1 MKKLITAILGAMM
14 IAVLV
19 FALGC
24 KKKSTEPDNNGGGG
38 GGNNP
43 TQNANVCFGFI
54 GFNDSLFIR
63 DISALDT
70 MWHQDFRDFLNETWP
85 DERTKLLFSEW
96 TALDMLQ
103 SATAPANLTNVSL
116 VTYING
122 LDRVSLDD
130 TLTNPQNFTTNSL
143 YVGGLV
149 NRIFDTQINGVLLDS
164 YVIGHVND
172 DVQNNMSE
180 FRDVMHRLST
190 EDENVHEVND
200 LAGVSHAFRAIADSI
215 KEKTGTGNGKIVQDI
230 ILNQGSNLSLLH
242 GSQILYH

>member
-24 KKKSTEPDNNGGGG
+24 KKKSTEPDDNGGGG
-38 GGNNP
+38 GGNTP
-43 TQNANVCFGFI
+43 TQNTNLFFGLI
-54 GFNDSLFIR
+54 GFNDSLFIK
-63 DISALDT
+63 DISAFDT
-70 MWHQDFRDFLNETWP
+70 MWHQDFRDYLNETWP

-96 TALDMLQ
+96 TALDKLQ
-103 SATAPANLTNVSL
+103 SAPVPENLTNVTM

-122 LDRVSLDD
+122 LDRVSLND

-143 YVGGLV
+143 YVGELV

-172 DVQNNMSE
+172 DVQSNLSE
-180 FRDVMHRLST
+180 FRDVMQRLST
-190 EDENVHEVND
+190 EDENVYEVNN
-200 LAGVSHAFRAIADSI
+200 LVGVSNAFRAVADSI
-215 KEKTGTGNGKIVQDI
+215 KEATGPGNGK
-230 ILNQGSNLSLLH
+230 S
-242 GSQILYH
+242 